1 MSSNAVLAPDV
12 ISTVEEAAHRTTAL
26 LEGTAHEI
34 ADAARAAH
42 DALVAAAVEPL
53 HRLADSAHALAQAET
68 QLAHEADEA
77 RTRILEHVQS
87 DAVDAAGHTARSAL
101 EGHIPVAKQLIAP
114 AEHAAEEVKEHL
126 RAAEG
131 ELVQNLQS
139 LLVHE
144 VQATQHVVSGMAH
157 EVESSAHTL
166 EAALLQAAEGGLGSV
181 EEHHKA
187 RAGEV
192 VAAGEEA
199 VRRIHEY
206 ERQGC
211 DALHRAGEA
220 RAEALDAAARR
231 LRAELEDALHG
242 ELQNV
247 FAELSSSSRS
257 TLDTVLD
264 RRDTGVRLLHQRL
277 TDGETQ
283 LQELGTH
290 TRDAVVQMG
299 MNALNDAAR
308 SGELHLGALGDQGE
322 QLVKEVFGIG
332 ERFVSDLVG
341 TGQSL
346 IGSLLHGVTSILG
359 NLVGQVTG
367 LVGEIEHTADSK
379 LHELRGAF
387 DQHTRELEQAAQQA
401 ASDLHS

>member
-12 ISTVEEAAHRTTAL
+12 LSTVEEGAHRTTAL

-192 VAAGEEA
+192 VAAGEPVLTVVGERAIEVVAYATEEQSVSVA
-199 VRRIHEY
+199 V
-206 ERQGC
+206 G
-211 DALHRAGEA
+211 DPV
-220 RAEALDAAARR
+220 R
-231 LRAELEDALHG
+231 LR
-242 ELQNV
+242 
-247 FAELSSSSRS
+247 RS
-257 TLDTVLD
+257 A
-264 RRDTGVRLLHQRL
+264 RGSAPI
-277 TDGETQ
+277 
-283 LQELGTH
+283 
-290 TRDAVVQMG
+290 DAVVTSVGAAMS
-299 MNALNDAAR
+299 ALPLRVEPFAQTPMWGQAIRIRLPEGSDVKP
-308 SGELHLGALGDQGE
+308 GESFRLS
-322 QLVKEVFGIG
+322 F
-332 ERFVSDLVG
+332 R
-341 TGQSL
+341 
-346 IGSLLHGVTSILG
+346 
-359 NLVGQVTG
+359 
-367 LVGEIEHTADSK
+367 
-379 LHELRGAF
+379 
-387 DQHTRELEQAAQQA
+387 
-401 ASDLHS
+401 